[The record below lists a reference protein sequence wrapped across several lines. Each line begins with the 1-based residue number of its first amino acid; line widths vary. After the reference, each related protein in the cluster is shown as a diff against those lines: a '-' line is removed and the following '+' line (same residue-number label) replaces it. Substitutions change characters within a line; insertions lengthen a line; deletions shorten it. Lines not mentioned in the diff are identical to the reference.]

1 MMDEGQLDAGE
12 FSSWLASIN
21 GALRGQHGSD
31 VPSGDC
37 TACCTSSQFVHVEP
51 GEEDTLAHVPK
62 ELLSPAPGLPGGHVL
77 MGYDEQVTGTR

>member
-1 MMDEGQLDAGE
+1 M
-12 FSSWLASIN
+12 
-21 GALRGQHGSD
+21 
-31 VPSGDC
+31 PSGDC